1 VASFLNYIIND
12 EEVEITG
19 EDGLN
24 ALKMVL
30 AANKSSKEQVPISLD
45 EIND

>member
-1 VASFLNYIIND
+1 M
-12 EEVEITG
+12 EITG

-30 AANKSSKEQVPISLD
+30 AANMSSKEQLPVKLD
-45 EIND
+45 ELNG